1 MKKLHAVVAVVG
13 LLSASALAYWWQHRS
28 VNSPATAADAPTGER
43 ARPPAGGGGG
53 AGPVP
58 VEVAR
63 AESRLVQDDATAV
76 GSLRSRQGVMVR
88 PEVSGRVAR
97 LGFADGQRVKRGQVL
112 VQLDDTLQVAQLQQ
126 AEAQASIAR
135 SNYQRNKELVAQNFV
150 SRSVLDQSEANL
162 QVAEAQV
169 SLARAQLGRMKI
181 VAPFDG
187 TAGIRNVNVGDYVKD
202 GADLVTLEDTSSMY
216 VDFRL
221 PERFLPKVQSKQKV
235 SVAVDALPDRQF
247 DARVEALDP
256 QVDANGRALLVRA
269 RVDNAGQLLRPG
281 MFARVRL
288 VLAEKPD
295 AVLVPEEA
303 LVPQGNK
310 QFLLKVVQGPEGPAS
325 ERLEVSTGIRRDGK
339 VEILSGVAAG
349 DTVVTAGQAQLMR
362 GQSRPVRVV
371 QLGRAGGGGG
381 SAAGE
386 PQRPKGGASGGAPA
400 QPAASAVAG

>member
-1 MKKLHAVVAVVG
+1 MKKVHAIVAVVG
-13 LLSASALAYWWQHRS
+13 LLSASVLAYWWQHRPS
-28 VNSPATAADAPTGER
+28 STQASDAATAAPRSGER
-43 ARPPAGGGGG
+43 AAGQQGGG
-53 AGPVP
+53 GPVP

-63 AESRLVQDDATAV
+63 AESRAVQDDATAV
-76 GSLRSRQGVMVR
+76 GSLRSRQGVMMR

-112 VQLDDTLQVAQLQQ
+112 VQLDDTLQIAQLQQ

-135 SNYQRNKELVAQNFV
+135 SNYQRNKDLVAQNFV

-169 SLARAQLGRMKI
+169 ALAKAQLSRMKV

-187 TAGIRNVNVGDYVKD
+187 TVGIRTVNVGDYVKD
-202 GADLVTLEDTSSMY
+202 GTDLVTLEDTSSMY

-221 PERFLPKVQSKQKV
+221 PDRFLPKVQQKQKV
-235 SVAVDALPDRQF
+235 AVWMDALPNKQF
-247 DARVEALDP
+247 DARVEALDS

-269 RVDNAGQLLRPG
+269 RVDNPGLTLRPG

-288 VLAEKPD
+288 MLSERPD

-310 QFLLKVVQGPEGPAS
+310 QFLLKVVQGPKGLAS
-325 ERLEVSTGIRRDGK
+325 EKLEVSTGVRRDGK

-349 DTVVTAGQAQLMR
+349 DTVVTAGQASLMR
-362 GQSRPVRVV
+362 GQSQPVRVV
-371 QLGRAGGGGG
+371 ELGKGPRPA
-381 SAAGE
+381 SAASG
-386 PQRPKGGASGGAPA
+386 PGASLPA
-400 QPAASAVAG
+400 ATASAVAG

>member
-371 QLGRAGGGGG
+371 QLGRAGGGG
-381 SAAGE
+381 AAGE

>member
-13 LLSASALAYWWQHRS
+13 LLSASALAYWWQHRP
-28 VNSPATAADAPTGER
+28 NNAQATAEPAPAGER
-43 ARPPAGGGGG
+43 GAQQGGG
-53 AGPVP
+53 AAGGVSGPVP

-63 AESRLVQDDATAV
+63 AESRSLQDDATAV

-97 LGFADGQRVKRGQVL
+97 LGFADGQRVRRGQVL

-135 SNYQRNKELVAQNFV
+135 SNYQRNKDLVAQNFV

-169 SLARAQLGRMKI
+169 SLARAQLSRMKI

-221 PERFLPKVQSKQKV
+221 PERFLPKVEPKQKV
-235 SVAVDALPDRQF
+235 AVMVDALPDRQF

-256 QVDANGRALLVRA
+256 QIDANGRALLVRA
-269 RVDNAGQLLRPG
+269 RVDNAGQVLRPG

-288 VLAEKPD
+288 VLAEKPG

-325 ERLEVSTGIRRDGK
+325 ERLEVATGIRRDGK
-339 VEILSGVAAG
+339 VEILSGVTAG
-349 DTVVTAGQAQLMR
+349 DTVVTAGHSPLMR

-371 QLGRAGGGGG
+371 ELGRVGGGQ
-381 SAAGE
+381 GE
-386 PQRPKGGASGGAPA
+386 AQRPKSGASGAAGGPPG
-400 QPAASAVAG
+400 PAASAVAG

>member
-1 MKKLHAVVAVVG
+1 MKKIHAIVAIAG
-13 LLSASALAYWWQHRS
+13 LLGASTLAYWWQHRPS
-28 VNSPATAADAPTGER
+28 NPQVAADAASSGER
-43 ARPPAGGGGG
+43 GRAAGGAAGA

-63 AESRLVQDDATAV
+63 AESRSLQDDATAV

-221 PERFLPKVQSKQKV
+221 PERFLPKVQAKQKV
-235 SVAVDALPDRQF
+235 SVVVDALPDKRF

-269 RVDNAGQLLRPG
+269 RVDNAGQALRPG

-325 ERLEVSTGIRRDGK
+325 ERLEVATGIRRDGK

-371 QLGRAGGGGG
+371 ELGRAGGG
-381 SAAGE
+381 SADA

-400 QPAASAVAG
+400 AAPAASAVTG